1 MPQGQTTFLPLVVS
15 NVAVL
20 LPGSSLLIP
29 GYSSPGG
36 FLPWAGETGS
46 QTVKPGQDVRRDKH
60 SELTP
65 SQGS

>member
-1 MPQGQTTFLPLVVS
+1 MPQGQTTFLFLVVS

-29 GYSSPGG
+29 SYFGPGG
-36 FLPWAGETGS
+36 FLPWAGETGY
-46 QTVKPGQDVRRDKH
+46 QTLKPARGDKH
-60 SELTP
+60 PELTP